1 MPKKKAAE
9 EEKSKLTKK
18 KRSSKD
24 ASSKKRKIRFRSG
37 SSRRRAKKVCWF
49 EQNNV
54 EPDYKDVRIISRYI
68 TERGKIV
75 PALRVTSKNQRKLA
89 IAIKRARHL
98 ALLPFVAENIK

>member
-1 MPKKKAAE
+1 MGMP
-9 EEKSKLTKK
+9 
-18 KRSSKD
+18 R
-24 ASSKKRKIRFRSG
+24 RKI
-37 SSRRRAKKVCWF
+37 KKVCWF

-54 EPDYKDVRIISRYI
+54 SPDYKDIKIISRYI

-75 PALRVTSKNQRKLA
+75 PRRLSGVSSKNQRRLA

>member
-1 MPKKKAAE
+1 MLHR
-9 EEKSKLTKK
+9 EKRE
-18 KRSSKD
+18 RSD
-24 ASSKKRKIRFRSG
+24 FAQG
-37 SSRRRAKKVCWF
+37 NSRRRAKKVCWF

-75 PALRVTSKNQRKLA
+75 PRRLSGVTSKNQRKLA

-98 ALLPFVAENIK
+98 ALLSFVAENIK